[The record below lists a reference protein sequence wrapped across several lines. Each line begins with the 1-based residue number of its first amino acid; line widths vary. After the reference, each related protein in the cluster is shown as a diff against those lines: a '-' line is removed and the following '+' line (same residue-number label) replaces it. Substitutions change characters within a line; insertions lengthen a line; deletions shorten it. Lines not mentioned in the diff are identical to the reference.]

1 MKKKI
6 IGLIIISII
15 LIFAM
20 IIIADP
26 RKLINILSKVDLQ
39 IITYV
44 VLLYFV
50 NIALKAFRW
59 HLLIKSSGTPV
70 SFSKNISFLMIGLM
84 INNTTPGR
92 IAGEPVRV
100 HLLNS
105 RANVSVG
112 RGLAT
117 IFAERIMDLIILT
130 TMALIGLIFIL
141 PLIPSSDIQI
151 LFIPFVIVIIA
162 VIALLYIVL
171 HPTHLDKIM
180 RIFVSVINK
189 ITKNKWSEKLEKS
202 RVSFTSSFKKGFNE
216 ILKTKKYGM
225 VCLFLTV
232 LIWLNEAFR
241 IYLILL
247 ALPQISVS
255 FGSVL
260 IASSAATLFG
270 IALPGGA
277 LNAALITMIFTATGI
292 EVASATTAGILAIMT
307 SIWLSVPLG
316 IIAMFIVGLK
326 IDKLSKKTKQK
337 KHGG

>member
-6 IGLIIISII
+6 IGLIVVSII
-15 LIFAM
+15 LIIAM
-20 IIIADP
+20 IFIADP
-26 RKLINILSKVDLQ
+26 RKLFNILSKVNLQ
-39 IITYV
+39 IIIYV
-44 VLLYFV
+44 VLLYLI
-50 NIALKAFRW
+50 NIVFKAFRW
-59 HLLIKSSGTPV
+59 HLLINSSGKSV

-84 INNTTPGR
+84 VNNTTPGR

-151 LFIPFVIVIIA
+151 LLIPFFVN
-162 VIALLYIVL
+162 
-171 HPTHLDKIM
+171 
-180 RIFVSVINK
+180 IFNR
-189 ITKNKWSEKLEKS
+189 ITKDKWSDKLEKS
-202 RVSFTSSFKKGFNE
+202 RESFTSSFKKGFNE
-216 ILKTKKYGM
+216 ILKTKKYGILCM
-225 VCLFLTV
+225 FLTV

-247 ALPQISVS
+247 ALPGVSVSS

-277 LNAALITMIFTATGI
+277 LNAALIAMVFTATGI

-326 IDKLSKKTKQK
+326 IDKLAKKKQ
-337 KHGG
+337 GRMN

>member
-6 IGLIIISII
+6 IGLIVVSII
-15 LIFAM
+15 LIIAM
-20 IIIADP
+20 IFIADP
-26 RKLINILSKVDLQ
+26 RKLFNILSKVNLQ
-39 IITYV
+39 IIIYV
-44 VLLYFV
+44 VLLYLI
-50 NIALKAFRW
+50 NIVFKAFRW
-59 HLLIKSSGTPV
+59 HLLINSSGKSV

-84 INNTTPGR
+84 VNNTTPGR

-151 LFIPFVIVIIA
+151 LLIPFLIVIFAI
-162 VIALLYIVL
+162 VGLLYIVL
-171 HPTHLDKIM
+171 HPTLLDKII
-180 RIFVSVINK
+180 RFFVNIFNR
-189 ITKNKWSEKLEKS
+189 ITKDKWSDKLEKS
-202 RVSFTSSFKKGFNE
+202 RESFTSSFKKGFNE
-216 ILKTKKYGM
+216 ILKTKKYGILCM
-225 VCLFLTV
+225 FLTV

-247 ALPQISVS
+247 ALPGVSVSS

-277 LNAALITMIFTATGI
+277 LNAALIAMVFTATGI

-326 IDKLSKKTKQK
+326 IDKLAKKKQ
-337 KHGG
+337 GRMN